1 MPFSTLI
8 CLDDNKIIVRRL
20 TTASTCTEREKKE
33 KLDGRKLRLCSY
45 ETIKQF
51 FCLPYVLLFR
61 PPASRFL
68 LLLVTSMTYRLSSSS
83 IVQHYSSGRVGVSER
98 ESHTDRYLKP
108 LHSASVL
115 LSQQHH
121 ILTRNQA

>member
-1 MPFSTLI
+1 M
-8 CLDDNKIIVRRL
+8 
-20 TTASTCTEREKKE
+20 
-33 KLDGRKLRLCSY
+33 CSY

-98 ESHTDRYLKP
+98 ERDRPLPKTTSLRFGATFPTTSHPHKKP
-108 LHSASVL
+108 SMTKHAMSVL
-115 LSQQHH
+115 FLLFFASNCTLAGLILS
-121 ILTRNQA
+121 LSLFFP